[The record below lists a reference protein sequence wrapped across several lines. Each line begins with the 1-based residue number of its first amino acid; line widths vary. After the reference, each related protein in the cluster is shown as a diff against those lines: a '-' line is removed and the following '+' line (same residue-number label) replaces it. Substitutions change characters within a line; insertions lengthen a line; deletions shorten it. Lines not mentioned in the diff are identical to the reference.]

1 MSRVTAAKHEEYAQA
16 RRDAI
21 LNAALRI
28 FSQEGFAEAKMDQVA
43 AAADLS
49 KAALYLYFPSKDS
62 LLQNLLQQYSLLPEL
77 PGIVVSLGDTPPTLG
92 IPTLIAEAW
101 RLLRER
107 KELARVIVRE
117 IQSNPERA
125 KLFSEQVGMPA
136 YQSVAG
142 YLDHWMKRGWLRR
155 QDALVAAQCLLGM
168 LWFFLLTQEL
178 MGGKELHPLSD
189 ETVVTTVARMFL
201 DGASNKNNKRRV
213 RSRPAAGNGR
223 NQGSVASRPYSKIP
237 FSKIPF

>member
-1 MSRVTAAKHEEYAQA
+1 VARVAAAKHEEYAQA
-16 RRDAI
+16 RRDMI
-21 LNAALRI
+21 LNAALRV
-28 FSQEGFAEAKMDQVA
+28 FSQTGFAEAKMDQVA

-49 KAALYLYFPSKDS
+49 KAALYLYFPSKDA
-62 LLQNLLQQYSLLPEL
+62 LLQSLLQQYSLLPEL
-77 PGIVVSLGDTPPTLG
+77 PGMVASLRDTPPALG

-101 RLLRER
+101 RRLRER

-125 KLFSEQVGMPA
+125 KLFSEQVGLPA

-142 YLDHWMKRGWLRR
+142 YLDHWMKRGLLRH

-189 ETVVTTVARMFL
+189 DTIVATVARMFL
-201 DGASNKNNKRRV
+201 DGAAIDKKRSQPRTG
-213 RSRPAAGNGR
+213 SGCGRP
-223 NQGSVASRPYSKIP
+223 QGA
-237 FSKIPF
+237 

>member
-1 MSRVTAAKHEEYAQA
+1 VSRITAAKHEEYAQA
-16 RRDAI
+16 RRDTI
-21 LNAALRI
+21 LNAALRV

-62 LLQNLLQQYSLLPEL
+62 LLQNLLKQYSLLPEL
-77 PGIVVSLGDTPPTLG
+77 PGMVASLRNTPPTLG

-101 RLLRER
+101 RRLRER

-125 KLFSEQVGMPA
+125 KLFSEQVGLPA

-142 YLDHWMKRGWLRR
+142 YLDHWMKRGFLRR
-155 QDALVAAQCLLGM
+155 QDALASAQCLLGM

-189 ETVVTTVARMFL
+189 ETVVSTVARMFL
-201 DGASNKNNKRRV
+201 DGATNRNNKRRV
-213 RSRPAAGNGR
+213 RPRTAAGGGR
-223 NQGSVASRPYSKIP
+223 HQRSVGSRPYAKIP
-237 FSKIPF
+237 S

>member
-1 MSRVTAAKHEEYAQA
+1 MTRVAASKHDEHAQA
-16 RRDAI
+16 RRDTI
-21 LNAALRI
+21 LNAALRV
-28 FSQEGFAEAKMDQVA
+28 FSQTGFAEAKMDQVA

-62 LLQNLLQQYSLLPEL
+62 LLQNLLNQYSLLPEL
-77 PGIVVSLGDTPPTLG
+77 PAMVASLRDTPPALG
-92 IPTLIAEAW
+92 IRRLIAEAW
-101 RLLRER
+101 RRLRER

-125 KLFSEQVGMPA
+125 KLFSEQVGLPA
-136 YQSVAG
+136 YQAVAG
-142 YLDHWMKRGWLRR
+142 YLDHWMKRGLLRR
-155 QDALVAAQCLLGM
+155 QDALAAAQCLLGM

-201 DGASNKNNKRRV
+201 NGATNNKHRA
-213 RSRPAAGNGR
+213 RSRLAVGGRR
-223 NQGSVASRPYSKIP
+223 NQGA
-237 FSKIPF
+237 